1 MSRMS
6 IIVENNHIP
15 VAINYKLLFL
25 ISNCVSFLGNNFQS
39 DCVYSSVIMN
49 IETKCSK
56 FTDLP
61 IGNFFKF
68 SVIFLPFIHILTTC
82 NWNN

>member
-25 ISNCVSFLGNNFQS
+25 ISNCVSFWGNNFQS

-68 SVIFLPFIHILTTC
+68 SVITSLSFVF
-82 NWNN
+82 